1 MISSADFQKITTLI
15 FDIDGTLT
23 DGRAG
28 YMPDGQ
34 VVKFFDHHDMHW
46 IKLAL
51 RSGLR
56 IVLLSGGDD
65 FAGRHLVEILNIP
78 IAVFGA
84 KDKLAVFNE
93 LLADNN
99 LSAEDCLYLGD
110 DVVDMPVIR
119 RAGIGAAVAD
129 AVPELDECADF
140 RTAAPGGRGAAKEVI
155 TRVLRA
161 RGLYDTVMERYRR

>member
-1 MISSADFQKITTLI
+1 MISSVELKKITTLI

-28 YMPDGQ
+28 YMVDGQ

-51 RSGLR
+51 RCGLKVA
-56 IVLLSGGDD
+56 IISGGDD
-65 FAGRHLVEILNIP
+65 FAGRHLVEILG
-78 IAVFGA
+78 IAWARFGV
-84 KDKLAVFNE
+84 KNKLAAFEE
-93 LLADNN
+93 LLVQGNIRPD
-99 LSAEDCLYLGD
+99 ECLYLGD

-119 RAGIGAAVAD
+119 RAGIGAAVGD

-140 RTAAPGGRGAAKEVI
+140 RTVAPGGRGAAKEVI
-155 TRVLRA
+155 TMVLKA
-161 RGLYDTVMERYRR
+161 KNLYDTIMERYRK

>member
-93 LLADNN
+93 LLTDNN
-99 LSAEDCLYLGD
+99 LLKFLEKLLKNPFKSG
-110 DVVDMPVIR
+110 
-119 RAGIGAAVAD
+119 
-129 AVPELDECADF
+129 
-140 RTAAPGGRGAAKEVI
+140 VI
-155 TRVLRA
+155 TASSLLTPFPSRCVSNNLNLFFL
-161 RGLYDTVMERYRR
+161 GFSSSSYCE